1 MPVTV
6 TNMFVA
12 NKFGTN
18 VFVTGHAGAP
28 FVER

>member
-18 VFVTGHAGAP
+18 VFVAGRVDVL